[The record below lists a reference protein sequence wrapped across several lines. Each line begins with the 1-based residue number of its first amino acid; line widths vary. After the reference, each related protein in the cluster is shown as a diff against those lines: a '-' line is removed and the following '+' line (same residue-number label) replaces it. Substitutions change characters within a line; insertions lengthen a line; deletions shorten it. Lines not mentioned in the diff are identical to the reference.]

1 MLPPHLHPWSS
12 PLRRFSGLHKI
23 ILAGS
28 STHIPRIIKL
38 VSDFFNGKEPNK
50 SINPDEAVA
59 CGAAIQAAI
68 LSGDTSE
75 KTQDL
80 LLLDATPLSLGI
92 ETGGGAAV
100 QAAILSG
107 DTSEKT
113 QDLLLLD
120 AAPLSLSIETG
131 GGAAVQA
138 AILSGDTAEKTR
150 DLLLLDVAPLSLGI
164 ETTGGVMTTL
174 IKHNT
179 TILAGGSTH
188 IPRIVKLMSDFFNG
202 KEPNKS
208 INPDEAVAC
217 GAAVQAAILSGDT
230 SEKTQDLLLLNHNT
244 TVPTKNSETFSTHSD
259 NQLGV
264 LIQVYEGEC
273 AHTKDNNLLSK
284 FELSGIPPAP
294 CSVPLIKVIFDIVE
308 EIEWMVNE
316 AEKYLLRV
324 PYPWTSAG

>member
-1 MLPPHLHPWSS
+1 MLPPHLHPCSS
-12 PLRRFSGLHKI
+12 PLRRFSRLHKI

-28 STHIPRIIKL
+28 STHIPHIIKL

-50 SINPDEAVA
+50 SINPDEAIA

-92 ETGGGAAV
+92 ETGGGAA
-100 QAAILSG
+100 ILSG

-113 QDLLLLD
+113 Q
-120 AAPLSLSIETG
+120 
-131 GGAAVQA
+131 
-138 AILSGDTAEKTR
+138 

-179 TILAGGSTH
+179 TILAGSSTH
-188 IPRIVKLMSDFFNG
+188 IP
-202 KEPNKS
+202 EPNKS
-208 INPDEAVAC
+208 INPDEAIAC
-217 GAAVQAAILSGDT
+217 GAAIQAAILSGDT
-230 SEKTQDLLLLNHNT
+230 SEKTQDLLLLNVAPLSLSIETAGGVMT
-244 TVPTKNSETFSTHSD
+244 TLIS
-259 NQLGV
+259 LGV
-264 LIQVYEGEC
+264 LIQVYEGER
-273 AHTKDNNLLSK
+273 AHAKDNNLLSK

-294 CSVPLIKVIFDIVE
+294 CSVPLIKVIFHIVE
-308 EIEWMVNE
+308 EIEQMVNE
-316 AEKYLLRV
+316 AEKYLLQV